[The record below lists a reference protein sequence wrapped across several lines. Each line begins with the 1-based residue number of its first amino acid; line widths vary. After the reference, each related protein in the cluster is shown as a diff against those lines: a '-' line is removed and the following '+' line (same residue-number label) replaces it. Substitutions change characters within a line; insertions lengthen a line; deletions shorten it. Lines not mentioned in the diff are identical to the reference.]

1 MCMKTENIRRSKM
14 EKERTFEDIMNALM
28 ADENWEVPMEERGM
42 YLTDF
47 AWTIN
52 EM

>member
-1 MCMKTENIRRSKM
+1 MQ
-14 EKERTFEDIMNALM
+14 EKERTFADIIEALM
-28 ADENWEVPMEERGM
+28 ADESWELTAEERAM
-42 YLTDF
+42 YLADF